1 MAAGMALSVTN
12 RYADISGRPT
22 VERFFKTIEIVIDTP
37 DVSIGWI
44 GSVFISCIGS
54 IGNATIKCICVS
66 VSARSGRIY
75 KAGGKLCS

>member
-1 MAAGMALSVTN
+1 MAAGVALSVTN
-12 RYADISGRPT
+12 CYTDISDGSII
-22 VERFFKTIEIVIDTP
+22 ERFFKTVEIVIDTP
-37 DVSIGWI
+37 DLSIGGI
-44 GSVFISCIGS
+44 GSVFISCIGG